1 MISAYAKKVTMELF
15 LRQFSERL
23 KLHEFKTGDIID
35 MMTEK
40 HSLKTEDG
48 AASVVEN
55 IIVLPVVFAVIIF
68 IIYWGQLQY
77 QKALLMSSA
86 ERSLIYVEQAATDY
100 KYQDIAA
107 IDLTNGAS
115 DISSIDTGVLTE
127 NVDRQPYRYVAG
139 LFKSEDYTNIEKYVK
154 DYIEKKQI
162 FFDEDVSVDI
172 NETLGLYR
180 KVTVK
185 VSQSLPMPEILV
197 NMGISKVFDYSYE
210 TTINISQPTE
220 MIRNTDFILELLR
233 PYLDALQNKIT
244 ELANKINNI
253 FSKISFLN
261 GMGK

>member
-1 MISAYAKKVTMELF
+1 
-15 LRQFSERL
+15 
-23 KLHEFKTGDIID
+23 
-35 MMTEK
+35 MTEK
-40 HSLKTEDG
+40 TSLKTENG

-55 IIVLPVVFAVIIF
+55 IIVLPVVFAVIMF

-115 DISSIDTGVLTE
+115 DISGIDTDVLTKKDKI
-127 NVDRQPYRYVAG
+127 DRQPYRYITG
-139 LFKSEDYTNIEKYVK
+139 LFKSADYTEIEEYVK
-154 DYIEKKQI
+154 NYIEKKQI
-162 FFDEDVSVDI
+162 FFDEEVSVDI
-172 NETLGLYR
+172 NETPGLYK
-180 KVTVK
+180 KVTIK

>member
-1 MISAYAKKVTMELF
+1 
-15 LRQFSERL
+15 
-23 KLHEFKTGDIID
+23 
-35 MMTEK
+35 MTEK
-40 HSLKTEDG
+40 TLLKTENG

-55 IIVLPVVFAVIIF
+55 IIVLPVVFAVIMF
-68 IIYWGQLQY
+68 ILYWGQLQY

-100 KYQDIAA
+100 KYQAIAA

-115 DISSIDTGVLTE
+115 DISSIDTGVLTK
-127 NVDRQPYRYVAG
+127 NVKRQPYRYIAG
-139 LFKSEDYTNIEKYVK
+139 LFTSPDYVDDIEKIEKYVK

-172 NETLGLYR
+172 NETEGLYK

-185 VSQSLPMPEILV
+185 VSQSLPMPDILV
-197 NMGISKVFDYSYE
+197 NMGISKVFNYSYE

-261 GMGK
+261 GMENRKQEGTDI

>member
-1 MISAYAKKVTMELF
+1 M
-15 LRQFSERL
+15 
-23 KLHEFKTGDIID
+23 TGKI
-35 MMTEK
+35 
-40 HSLKTEDG
+40 SLKTENG

-55 IIVLPVVFAVIIF
+55 VIVLPVVFAVIMF

-115 DISSIDTGVLTE
+115 DISSIDTGVLTKKDKI
-127 NVDRQPYRYVAG
+127 DRQPYRYVAG
-139 LFKSEDYTNIEKYVK
+139 LFKSADYTEIEKYVK
-154 DYIEKKQI
+154 NYIEKKQI
-162 FFDEDVSVDI
+162 FFDEKVSVDI
-172 NETLGLYR
+172 NETQGLYK

-185 VSQSLPMPEILV
+185 VSQSLPMPDILV

-220 MIRNTDFILELLR
+220 MIRNTDFILELFR